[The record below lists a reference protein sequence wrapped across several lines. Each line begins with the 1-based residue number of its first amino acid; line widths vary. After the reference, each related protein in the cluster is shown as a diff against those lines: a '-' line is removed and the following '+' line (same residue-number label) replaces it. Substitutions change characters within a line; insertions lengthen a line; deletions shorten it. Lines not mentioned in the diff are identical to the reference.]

1 MIVVQVIKL
10 IHHHQFG
17 KTFSKFF
24 FNINYQIIG
33 QKLALYSTM
42 ELFFF
47 TSFIAQKTSYIITVE
62 TGRVNTKPLK
72 NGKTLNPSI
81 DVC

>member
-1 MIVVQVIKL
+1 
-10 IHHHQFG
+10 
-17 KTFSKFF
+17 
-24 FNINYQIIG
+24 
-33 QKLALYSTM
+33 M